1 MKPADKAKTAERTA
15 KPAAARVLL
24 LVPSRTYRAADFLTA
39 AARLGLDL
47 VVGSDGALP
56 LGGRPVVHADPSD
69 PRGSA
74 SRLVAATGPVDAV
87 VAADTPM
94 LVLAAAVAARLGL
107 AHNPVEAVIAAT
119 DKAVQRHQ
127 WAAAAV
133 ASRRSG
139 SCPPR
144 HRKIRCGRR
153 RSRSGSRVWSRRC
166 RSAPA

>member
-69 PRGSA
+69 P
-74 SRLVAATGPVDAV
+74 
-87 VAADTPM
+87 
-94 LVLAAAVAARLGL
+94 AAAPAGSWPRPGRSTRL
-107 AHNPVEAVIAAT
+107 
-119 DKAVQRHQ
+119 
-127 WAAAAV
+127 
-133 ASRRSG
+133 S
-139 SCPPR
+139 PR
-144 HRKIRCGRR
+144 TRQCWSWRR
-153 RSRSGSRVWSRRC
+153 RWL
-166 RSAPA
+166 PAWVLRITRWKR